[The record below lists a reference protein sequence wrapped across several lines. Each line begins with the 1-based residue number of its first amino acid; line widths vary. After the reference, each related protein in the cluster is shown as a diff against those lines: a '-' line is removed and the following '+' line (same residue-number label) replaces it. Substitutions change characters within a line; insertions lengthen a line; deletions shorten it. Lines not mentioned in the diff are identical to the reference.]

1 MYFTFAN
8 MLVSHSIEFLMS
20 RVAANSP
27 FVQSTSKNLSVQ
39 CTIVRKPLVN
49 SSTSKLL
56 SREFSFLC
64 VDGGVVSLRL
74 ILTPLRVVEQSEED
88 VDRWWTLDEVY
99 GWFIELTA
107 AVSPINPP
115 PPSSDSSEDMS
126 TSNCEPRSDDK
137 EQEEPPT
144 ATVLRLFL
152 CLLRR
157 SLLCSTRPADLNK
170 HLVGIFVLC
179 CTVVKTSLLY
189 YYPPGRLCPNLFL
202 RPLLVVHRTLRLA
215 SLMDNFWPERSM
227 CQTTS
232 LCTFFAFVLVAF
244 DQ

>member
-1 MYFTFAN
+1 
-8 MLVSHSIEFLMS
+8 MS

-99 GWFIELTA
+99 G
-107 AVSPINPP
+107 
-115 PPSSDSSEDMS
+115 
-126 TSNCEPRSDDK
+126 
-137 EQEEPPT
+137 
-144 ATVLRLFL
+144 
-152 CLLRR
+152 
-157 SLLCSTRPADLNK
+157 
-170 HLVGIFVLC
+170 
-179 CTVVKTSLLY
+179 
-189 YYPPGRLCPNLFL
+189 
-202 RPLLVVHRTLRLA
+202 
-215 SLMDNFWPERSM
+215 
-227 CQTTS
+227 
-232 LCTFFAFVLVAF
+232 
-244 DQ
+244 